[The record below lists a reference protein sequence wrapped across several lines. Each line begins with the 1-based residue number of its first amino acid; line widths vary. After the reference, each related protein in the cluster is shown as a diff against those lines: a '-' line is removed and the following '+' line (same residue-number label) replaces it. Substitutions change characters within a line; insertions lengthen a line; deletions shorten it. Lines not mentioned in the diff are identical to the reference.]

1 MNNYVAVIEYD
12 GSNYKG
18 FQYQPGKIKTIQDE
32 LQKVLSILLG
42 KDVFEDFSYSGRT
55 DTGVHAKYQVINFK
69 TDKFLDLYKFKW
81 QLNCLLPE
89 DIVAKDIRLTDEHFD
104 SRKDAKLREYS
115 YFVVNNDFQSAF
127 LKKYSLL
134 VTKKLDVQMMRK
146 AAEMFVGTFD
156 FRSFCSS
163 NFQAGS
169 TIRRIYGFKIRCF
182 SDGLIVFKI
191 AASSFLYNMVR
202 IIIGTVLEA
211 GRGKRNLESI
221 DKALKGASRKLAGK
235 IVPAKGL
242 FLTKVIY

>member
-32 LQKVLSILLG
+32 LQKALSILLG
-42 KDVFEDFSYSGRT
+42 KESFGGFSYSGRT

-69 TDKFLDLYKFKW
+69 TGKFLDLYKFKW

-89 DIVAKDIRLTDEHFD
+89 DIVVKDIRLTDEHFD

-134 VTKKLDVQMMRK
+134 VTKRLDVQMMRK

-156 FRSFCSS
+156 FRSFCSG
-163 NFQAGS
+163 NFGSGS
-169 TIRRIYGFKIRCF
+169 TIRRIYSFRIRCF

-191 AASSFLYNMVR
+191 TASSFLYNMVR
-202 IIIGTVLEA
+202 IIVGTVLEV

-221 DKALKGASRKLAGK
+221 DKALKGASRRLAGK

>member
-32 LQKVLSILLG
+32 LQKALSILLG
-42 KDVFEDFSYSGRT
+42 KGVFEDFSYSGRT

-89 DIVAKDIRLTDEHFD
+89 DIVVKDIRLTDEHFN

-134 VTKKLDVQMMRK
+134 VTKRLDVQMMRK

-163 NFQAGS
+163 NFRAGS
-169 TIRRIYGFKIRCF
+169 TIRRIYSFRVRCF
-182 SDGLIVFKI
+182 S
-191 AASSFLYNMVR
+191 N
-202 IIIGTVLEA
+202 T
-211 GRGKRNLESI
+211 
-221 DKALKGASRKLAGK
+221 
-235 IVPAKGL
+235 P
-242 FLTKVIY
+242 